1 MNAPVNRILASV
13 RFVGT
18 MLVAAVAATLMLLL
32 M

>member
-1 MNAPVNRILASV
+1 MNAPANRRRASV

-18 MLVAAVAATLMLLL
+18 MLVAAVAATFILLL